1 MHMIYRGIIFNVQPR
16 PSLKGFKKALKAV
29 ADRLLFTKSTEVT
42 TCCSVLLSI
51 SHPSPLPGRTALLGR
66 PASGET
72 QCSAHPA
79 GPLPTS
85 SCCCVTVRGQG
96 VSGQEFTNSCDNRVQ
111 QHRQVSNHD
120 LKIPSYPPQ
129 NPQILTRT
137 LSVPPPSPGRAGTAF
152 LGAPPPSRRTAPP
165 RPRAPPT
172 CPSSRQ
178 RALAAPSPVTSRLPA
193 AGRHGELAGSAMQRQ
208 GAAGAGRAT
217 ERRRGSAAELPAGAR
232 TGRAPG
238 RRRGGPSLFRAA
250 ACARC
255 LCLPRAALRDRERRG
270 ASAALRPAPQARCG
284 GEDTPQHGFPAASA
298 P

>member
-96 VSGQEFTNSCDNRVQ
+96 VSGQEFTKSCDNRVQ
-111 QHRQVSNHD
+111 KHWQVSNHD

-137 LSVPPPSPGRAGTAF
+137 LSLPPPSPGRAGTAF
-152 LGAPPPSRRTAPP
+152 LRAPPPSRRHGSPP
-165 RPRAPPT
+165 P
-172 CPSSRQ
+172 
-178 RALAAPSPVTSRLPA
+178 
-193 AGRHGELAGSAMQRQ
+193 AGSPYLSEQPPAGSRRSLTGHFSPARG
-208 GAAGAGRAT
+208 GAARGAGRLGHA
-217 ERRRGSAAELPAGAR
+217 
-232 TGRAPG
+232 APG
-238 RRRGGPSLFRAA
+238 SGRGREG
-250 ACARC
+250 
-255 LCLPRAALRDRERRG
+255 DREAAGICRR
-270 ASAALRPAPQARCG
+270 ASSGC
-284 GEDTPQHGFPAASA
+284 
-298 P
+298 